1 VNDQRTTGSTEA
13 LASAA
18 PQAPAGNALGVRDFR
33 FLWFNNIA
41 FFIVANAERFTY
53 SWLVLEG
60 LDLGQREQGLV
71 VFTLGLPAVL
81 VTLHAGVWAD
91 RLDRRQMLMSTQLA
105 GAAVMAVTAI
115 LVGSGRATLPWV
127 VVVSLFAG
135 AAAAIG
141 GPVRSSLVPALVSQD
156 RLFSAI
162 AINALAMTAS
172 MILGPVI
179 VRQVGTTFGF
189 EGAFWFQAVLM
200 MVGVMFLSRLRVPPH
215 ASTTVRRRAGRE
227 IVEAVRHVWR
237 DRALRGLFGLLIV
250 ASVTVNP
257 AVMVTM
263 QAHVKEELG
272 RDSGDAAIALALMGL
287 GIAISSFVVI
297 KKGNMANKGMLFQR
311 AMMAGAAMTFL
322 VGRSTTMLMLAA
334 VSFVMGLAG
343 GFYINMN
350 QGLIQANTPQPLM
363 GRVMALFGLTQA
375 GLMPLGALV
384 LGAISGR
391 AGTGATISG
400 AAAVSFVIV
409 ATVYVRGAELRRL
422 R

>member
-1 VNDQRTTGSTEA
+1 MNDQRT
-13 LASAA
+13 A
-18 PQAPAGNALGVRDFR
+18 PPARDLDGVAPRAGNALGVRDFR

-41 FFIVANAERFTY
+41 FFIVANAERFAY

-91 RLDRRQMLMSTQLA
+91 RLDRRKLLMTTQLA
-105 GAAVMAVTAI
+105 GAAVMAATAV

-127 VVVSLFAG
+127 VLVSLFAG
-135 AAAAIG
+135 TAAAIG
-141 GPVRSSLVPALVSQD
+141 GPVRSSLVPALVPAN

-179 VRQVGTTFGF
+179 VRQVGKAFGF
-189 EGAFWFQAVLM
+189 GGAFWFQAGLM
-200 MVGVMFLSRLRVPPH
+200 MIGVGFLTRLRVPSH
-215 ASTTVRRRAGRE
+215 AIDTVRRRAGRE
-227 IVEAVRHVWR
+227 ILDAVRHVWN
-237 DRALRGLFGLLIV
+237 DRALRSLFALLMV

-263 QAHVKEELG
+263 QAHVKEVLG

-287 GIAISSFVVI
+287 GIAISSFFVI
-297 KKGNMANKGMLFQR
+297 KKGDMANKGMLFQR
-311 AMMAGAAMTFL
+311 AMMFGAAMTFL
-322 VGRSTTMLMLAA
+322 VGRSTTMAMLAA
-334 VSFVMGLAG
+334 VSFAMGLAG

-363 GRVMALFGLTQA
+363 GRVMALYGLTQA
-375 GLMPLGALV
+375 GMMPLGALV
-384 LGAISGR
+384 LGAIAGR
-391 AGTGATISG
+391 VGTGATISG
-400 AAAVSFVIV
+400 AATVSFVIV
-409 ATVYVRGAELRRL
+409 AVVYVRGAELRRL
-422 R
+422 A